1 MQYLTATAALA
12 TIQHREQLPSQLI
25 ETYLA
30 RLAQREPIVQAWM
43 HLALASAREQAIGY
57 DQQQRDYPLDELL
70 IEKPLWGI
78 PIGIKDIFATIDM
91 PTGWGF
97 PLYSGRYLSEEA
109 DIVSRLKAAGAI
121 VVGKTVTTELATAAA
136 GPTANPHNLNY
147 SPGGSS
153 SGSAAAVADG
163 MVPIAI
169 GSQTMG
175 SVLRPAAYCGI
186 FGFKPSFGL
195 ISRAGMMPVSSDL
208 DQVGMFATCLD
219 DIRLVFEQLLDPS
232 APAAGREEI
241 TMPQLSLPPQIA
253 WIKSPHWHLVD
264 PMPQARLQQVV
275 NALSQTGATV
285 RAVELPA
292 RCTDY
297 WDTIQRLCAYGLYQ
311 HHGGLLAQHTSLCS
325 PQLKDWLL
333 RGQQI
338 SASDYENALHKQEQY
353 RADID
358 NILKHYNVILTPVT
372 AGPAPI
378 GREQTGS
385 PLFCALWTLC
395 GLPALNIPAG
405 KTANGLPLGC
415 QLVGQRNHDRQFFQ
429 IAQYCWQ
436 HIKSRFGGIQV
447 PGK

>member
-12 TIQHREQLPSQLI
+12 TIQRREQVPSQLI

-30 RLAQREPIVQAWM
+30 RIEQREPTVQAWA

-57 DQQQRDYPLDELL
+57 DQRQRDYLPDTLS

-78 PIGIKDIFATIDM
+78 PVGIKDIFATIDM

-109 DIVSRLKAAGAI
+109 DVVSRLKAAGAI
-121 VVGKTVTTELATAAA
+121 ILGKTVTTELATAAA
-136 GPTANPHNLNY
+136 GTTGNPHNLDY

-175 SVLRPAAYCGI
+175 SILRPAAYCGI

-195 ISRAGMMPVSSDL
+195 ISRAGMMPVSVDL
-208 DQVGMFATCLD
+208 DHVGIFATCLD
-219 DIRLVFEQLLDPS
+219 DIRLVFEQLLDPGALLS
-232 APAAGREEI
+232 SREDI
-241 TMPQLSLPPQIA
+241 IGSQLISSPRIA
-253 WIKSPHWHLVD
+253 WIKTPHWHLVE
-264 PMPQARLQQVV
+264 PMAQACLQQAVD
-275 NALSQTGATV
+275 ALSQAGATV
-285 RAVELPA
+285 RAVELPT

-297 WDTIQRLCAYGLYQ
+297 WETTQILCAYGLYQ
-311 HHGGLLAQHTSLCS
+311 HHGGLLKQHLPLCS
-325 PQLKDWLL
+325 PQLKDWML
-333 RGQQI
+333 RGQHI
-338 SASDYENALHKQEQY
+338 NASEYANALHKKEQY

-358 NILKHYNVILTPVT
+358 NILNHFDVILTPVT
-372 AGPAPI
+372 SGPAPM

-385 PLFCALWTLC
+385 PLFCSLWSLC

-415 QLVGQRNHDRQFFQ
+415 QLVDQRNHDRQLFQ